1 MNLPIK
7 NAKRS
12 YIRDLFVF
20 CCFTGLAYIDLKNLR
35 EENLVKNPVDGSLWI
50 RTRRQ
55 KTGVTETVKLL
66 PVALGILNKYRG
78 LGEDGRVFVVPYYKS
93 VFEMLKTIAKHA
105 GIKKNVTWHMARH
118 TMATVI
124 CLSNGMPLEV
134 VSSLLGHKN
143 IKSTQIYAK
152 ITQEKL
158 GCEIDTL
165 ASKLAKIEQFVPNI
179 DLVVK

>member
-1 MNLPIK
+1 MSLPIK

-66 PVALGILNKYRG
+66 PIPLAILNKYRG
-78 LGEDGRVFVVPYYKS
+78 ISGDDHVFVVPYYKS

-105 GIKKNVTWHMARH
+105 GIQKNVTWHMARH

-152 ITQEKL
+152 ITQENL

-165 ASKLAKIEQFVPNI
+165 ASKLAKIEQFTPNI
-179 DLVVK
+179 DMVLK